1 MKKQIA
7 IILFLFLSSITT
19 LFAQDTQIARLKNE
33 EDLKKKS
40 VEKSTESIE
49 NNTENLTTERVKL
62 ISQNVGGTQKPLSLR
77 ETIEMAL
84 RNNPDILV
92 SQKNVKIAEFD
103 LQSARGAFDTK
114 LSLSSNFERTKSPLT
129 NSIFSNGNSVIKS
142 KVFNNSFKIEKPLTS
157 NGTVISSEFS
167 NVLQNTS
174 DPFNSFRRSYEPAL
188 KFSLS
193 QPLFRG
199 RKTDDSRR
207 QIEIAKKNLSLTD
220 LQVRQKTIETISQ
233 VQKAYWDLSL
243 ALKDLQVQQDAVRD
257 TQKQIETTRRKIEQG
272 NTAPIEIVSLEN
284 QAAKFESAVFQ
295 SLENVTKAQ
304 NTLKTFIAE
313 SEVAEL
319 WNENIMPTDDI
330 NLEIPDVTLSDALN
344 SAIQNRSEIKQNE
357 TSKSINEINRKF
369 YKDQTK
375 PQVDLT
381 ASYAMTGF
389 AGSPNNSNINFGDP
403 NLTNRVNELSALVS
417 LPPLPIIPPSSVPN
431 NLNGGLGK
439 SFGNLFK
446 QDFNTFQVGITINF
460 PLENSRA
467 KAELGRNLVEAEK
480 LELEKR
486 QTSQNITAEVRNA
499 VQSLQTLKLRMQS
512 TQISRESAEK
522 EFESEERKYN
532 TGYASGSLFILL
544 EKQKNLTSAK
554 AAEIQ
559 VRLELNKAIAEFERA
574 TGNPRG
580 EFQILFK

>member
-1 MKKQIA
+1 MA
-7 IILFLFLSSITT
+7 INS
-19 LFAQDTQIARLKNE
+19 LFAQTTRIAKLKNE
-33 EDLKKKS
+33 ENSNKKTAEKP
-40 VEKSTESIE
+40 VEPTEIKAE
-49 NNTENLTTERVKL
+49 TFTAERTKL
-62 ISQNVGGTQKPLSLR
+62 ISQNVGGVQKPLSLR

-92 SQKNVKIAEFD
+92 SQTNVKIAEFD
-103 LQSARGAFDTK
+103 LQSARGSFDTK

-142 KVFNNSFKIEKPLTS
+142 KIFNNSFKVEKPLTS
-157 NGTVISSEFS
+157 HGTIISSEFTNS
-167 NVLQNTS
+167 LQNTN

-188 KFSLS
+188 KFSLI

-199 RKTDDSRR
+199 RKTDESRR

-243 ALKDLQVQQDAVRD
+243 ALKDLQVQRDAVRD

-313 SEVAEL
+313 SETAEL
-319 WNENIMPTDDI
+319 WNENILPTDDI
-330 NLEIPDVTLSDALN
+330 NLQIPDVTLSDALN

-357 TSKSINEINRKF
+357 ASKSINEINRKF
-369 YKDQTK
+369 YKDQAK

-381 ASYAMTGF
+381 TSYALNGF
-389 AGSPNNSNINFGDP
+389 AGSPNNSNRDFSDP
-403 NLTNRVNELSALVS
+403 NLTNRVNELSALAN
-417 LPPLPIIPPSSVPN
+417 LPPLPVIPPSSSPN
-431 NLNGGLGK
+431 NLNGGYGK
-439 SFGNLFK
+439 SLGNLFK
-446 QDFNTFQVGITINF
+446 QDFNAFQVGITINF
-460 PLENSRA
+460 PLENRRA
-467 KAELGRNLVEAEK
+467 KAELGKNLVEAEK

-512 TQISRESAEK
+512 VQISREAAEK

-532 TGYASGSLFILL
+532 TGYATGSLFILL
-544 EKQKNLTSAK
+544 EKQKNLTAAK
-554 AAEIQ
+554 AAEVQ

-580 EFQILFK
+580 DFQLLFK

>member
-1 MKKQIA
+1 MNKRIT
-7 IILFLFLSSITT
+7 IILFLFLISINAV
-19 LFAQDTQIARLKNE
+19 FAQNTQIARLKNE
-33 EDLKKKS
+33 EVSEKKNA
-40 VEKSTESIE
+40 EKSAETVAE
-49 NNTENLTTERVKL
+49 NKTILAAEQAKL
-62 ISQNVGGTQKPLSLR
+62 ISQNVGGMQKALSLR

-92 SQKNVKIAEFD
+92 SQKNVKIAELD

-114 LSLSSNFERTKSPLT
+114 ISLTSNFERKVSPLT
-129 NSIFSNGNSVIKS
+129 NSLFSNGNSAIKS
-142 KVFNNSFKIEKPLTS
+142 KVFNNSFKIEKPLNA
-157 NGTVISSEFS
+157 NGTVVSGEFT
-167 NVLQNTS
+167 NVLQNTN

-188 KFSLS
+188 KFSLA
-193 QPLFRG
+193 QPLFKG

-220 LQVRQKTIETISQ
+220 LQVRQKTIETISR

-257 TQKQIETTRRKIEQG
+257 TKKQIETTRRKIEQG
-272 NTAPIEIVSLEN
+272 STAPIEIVSLEN
-284 QAAKFESAVFQ
+284 QAAKFESSVFQ

-304 NTLKTFIAE
+304 NTLKTLIAE
-313 SEVAEL
+313 SETAEL

-330 NLEIPDVTLSDALN
+330 NLEIPDVTLSEALN
-344 SAIQNRSEIKQNE
+344 LAVQNRSEIKQNE
-357 TSKSINEINRKF
+357 TSESINEINRKF
-369 YKDQTK
+369 YKDQAK

-381 ASYAMTGF
+381 ASYTMNGF
-389 AGSPNNSNINFGDP
+389 AGSPNNSNIDFGDP
-403 NLTNRVNELSALVS
+403 NLTNRVNQLSALS
-417 LPPLPIIPPSSVPN
+417 NLPPLPVIPPAFVPS

-467 KAELGRNLVEAEK
+467 KAESGKNLVEAEK

-486 QTSQNITAEVRNA
+486 QTLQSIVAEVRNA
-499 VQSLQTLKLRMQS
+499 IQSLQTLKLRRQS
-512 TQISRESAEK
+512 VQISRETAEK

-532 TGYASGSLFILL
+532 TGYSTGSLFLLL

-554 AAEIQ
+554 AAEVQ

-574 TGNPRG
+574 TGNPAG
-580 EFQILFK
+580 NFQILFK

>member
-1 MKKQIA
+1 MKKRIT
-7 IILFLFLSSITT
+7 IILFLFLISINAV
-19 LFAQDTQIARLKNE
+19 FAQNTQIAKLKNE
-33 EDLKKKS
+33 EVSEKKNA
-40 VEKSTESIE
+40 EKSAETVAE
-49 NNTENLTTERVKL
+49 NKTILAAEQVKL
-62 ISQNVGGTQKPLSLR
+62 ISQNVGGMQKALSLR

-92 SQKNVKIAEFD
+92 SQKNVKIAELD

-114 LSLSSNFERTKSPLT
+114 ISLTSNFERKVSPLT
-129 NSIFSNGNSVIKS
+129 NSLFSNGNSAIKS
-142 KVFNNSFKIEKPLTS
+142 KVFNNSFKIEKPLNA
-157 NGTVISSEFS
+157 NGTVVSGEFT
-167 NVLQNTS
+167 NVLQNTN

-188 KFSLS
+188 KFSLT
-193 QPLFRG
+193 QPLFKG

-220 LQVRQKTIETISQ
+220 LQVRQKTIETISR

-257 TQKQIETTRRKIEQG
+257 TKKQIETTRRKIEQG
-272 NTAPIEIVSLEN
+272 STAPIEIVSLEN
-284 QAAKFESAVFQ
+284 QAAKFESSVFQ

-304 NTLKTFIAE
+304 NTLKTLIAE
-313 SEVAEL
+313 SETAEL

-330 NLEIPDVTLSDALN
+330 NLEIPDVTLSEALN
-344 SAIQNRSEIKQNE
+344 LAVQNRSEIKQNE
-357 TSKSINEINRKF
+357 TSESINEINRKF
-369 YKDQTK
+369 YKDQAK

-381 ASYAMTGF
+381 ASYTMNGF
-389 AGSPNNSNINFGDP
+389 AGSPNNSNIDFGDP
-403 NLTNRVNELSALVS
+403 NLTNRVNQLSALS
-417 LPPLPIIPPSSVPN
+417 NLPPLPVIPPAFVPS

-467 KAELGRNLVEAEK
+467 KAESGKNLVEAEK

-486 QTSQNITAEVRNA
+486 QTLQSIVAEVRNA
-499 VQSLQTLKLRMQS
+499 IQSLQTLKLRRQS
-512 TQISRESAEK
+512 VQISRETAEK

-532 TGYASGSLFILL
+532 TGYSTGSIFLLL

-554 AAEIQ
+554 AAEVQ

-574 TGNPRG
+574 TGNPTG
-580 EFQILFK
+580 NFEILFK

>member
-1 MKKQIA
+1 MKNQIA
-7 IILFLFLSSITT
+7 VILFLFLIAINS
-19 LFAQDTQIARLKNE
+19 LFAQTTQIATLKNE
-33 EDLKKKS
+33 ENTNKKKAEKS
-40 VEKSTESIE
+40 VEAAE
-49 NNTENLTTERVKL
+49 NNPDTFTAERTKL

-92 SQKNVKIAEFD
+92 SQKNVEIAEFD
-103 LQSARGAFDTK
+103 LKSARGSFDTK
-114 LSLSSNFERTKSPLT
+114 LSFSSNFNRTKSPLT
-129 NSIFSNGNSVIKS
+129 NSLFSIGNSAIRS
-142 KVFNNSFKIEKPLTS
+142 KVFNNSLKIEKPLS
-157 NGTVISSEFS
+157 ANGTVVSSEFT
-167 NVLQNTS
+167 NATQNTN

-188 KFSLS
+188 KFSIN
-193 QPLFRG
+193 QPLFKG

-220 LQVRQKTIETISQ
+220 LQVRQKIIETISQ

-257 TQKQIETTRRKIEQG
+257 TKKQIETTRRKIEQG
-272 NTAPIEIVSLEN
+272 NTAPIELASLEN
-284 QAAKFESAVFQ
+284 QEAKFEGASFQ
-295 SLENVTKAQ
+295 SLENVLKAQ
-304 NTLKTFIAE
+304 NALKNLIAE
-313 SEVAEL
+313 SETAEL

-330 NLEIPDVTLSDALN
+330 NLEIPDVTLSEALN
-344 SAIQNRSEIKQNE
+344 LAAQNRSEIEQNE

-369 YKDQTK
+369 YKDQLK

-381 ASYAMTGF
+381 ASYTMNGF
-389 AGSPNNSNINFGDP
+389 AGSPNNSNIDFSDP
-403 NLTNRVNELSALVS
+403 NLTNRVNELSALVN
-417 LPPLPIIPPSSVPN
+417 LPPLPIAPPNSVPN

-467 KAELGRNLVEAEK
+467 KAELGRNLVESEK
-480 LELEKR
+480 LDLEKR

-499 VQSLQTLKLRMQS
+499 IQSLQTLKLRLKS
-512 TQISRESAEK
+512 TQVSREAAEK

-532 TGYASGSLFILL
+532 TGYATGSLFMLL
-544 EKQKNLTSAK
+544 EKQKNLTAAK
-554 AAEIQ
+554 AAEVQ

-574 TGNPRG
+574 TGNPTG
-580 EFQILFK
+580 NFDILFK